1 MGAGADKE
9 NAGVNNSQTK
19 SGDAITIDDRNMLK
33 TDIFGA
39 LDNVVHLTD
48 AGSKVIVSSIEN
60 IIYNIAQL
68 DYTSWAQYA
77 QD

>member
-48 AGSKVIVSSIEN
+48 AGSKVIEVEVDWS
-60 IIYNIAQL
+60 
-68 DYTSWAQYA
+68 
-77 QD
+77 